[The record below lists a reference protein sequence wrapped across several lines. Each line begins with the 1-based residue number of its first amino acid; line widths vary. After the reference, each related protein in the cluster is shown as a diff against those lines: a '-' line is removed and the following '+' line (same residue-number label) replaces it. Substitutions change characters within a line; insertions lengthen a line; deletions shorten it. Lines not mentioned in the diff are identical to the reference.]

1 MIFRI
6 IGFYHFYQILLY
18 KTFFALLA
26 FCNVYYS
33 MTLVFPGGNTMRNKK
48 ECRIAL
54 KKARILL
61 VNVFDI

>member
-33 MTLVFPGGNTMRNKK
+33 MTLVFPGGNTMRTKRNVALLSKK
-48 ECRIAL
+48 LAY
-54 KKARILL
+54 
-61 VNVFDI
+61 FW